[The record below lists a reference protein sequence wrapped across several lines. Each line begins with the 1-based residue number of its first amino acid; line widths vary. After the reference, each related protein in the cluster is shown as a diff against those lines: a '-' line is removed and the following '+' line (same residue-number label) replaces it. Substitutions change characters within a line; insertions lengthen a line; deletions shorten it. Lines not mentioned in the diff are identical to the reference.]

1 MNELRLNELL
11 ELDPMDVAFR
21 NFLRPWRTV
30 DLTERAP
37 QIRIDLS
44 ETDDQ
49 YAVKAEIPGVR
60 KEDIDVRIDGN
71 LVTISAE
78 SKSQKEEKE
87 GTHPSLSPF
96 DPRISSSRSFL
107 PCSLAGSLP
116 LLSSLARLPAPGLP
130 SAGFLG
136 PAVAVRAQAMAIGIS
151 IPSMA
156 RPSA

>member
-60 KEDIDVRIDGN
+60 KEDIDVRIDGDQ
-71 LVTISAE
+71 VTISAE
-78 SKSQKEEKE
+78 VKKEKEEKDDGRLLRSE
-87 GTHPSLSPF
+87 RQYGYA
-96 DPRISSSRSFL
+96 SRSFTLACDVDEGKADAKYENGVLQLKL
-107 PCSLAGSLP
+107 PKKAATASKR
-116 LLSSLARLPAPGLP
+116 LS
-130 SAGFLG
+130 
-136 PAVAVRAQAMAIGIS
+136 IG
-151 IPSMA
+151 
-156 RPSA
+156 